1 MKLLLLDYI
10 SYPGH
15 QNFNKI
21 HIEAL
26 LKSGHE
32 LDLLGRKEQFNN
44 IEQHSRIKIS
54 EIPDC
59 FFKQYPFPAI
69 SFRIKGII
77 TLRWVKRHVHWEDY
91 DAVIVLT
98 YDILSL
104 FSFYIKQPTYLI
116 NHNNVQQLWSRV
128 KLYFTRNL
136 PHNYIHIALN
146 IDMENRLKELLPHR
160 YVYHVPHGIC
170 SPSSNVVRP
179 HFFKSDSIFLFC
191 PINRN
196 FDSSFVTSVFES
208 DELIDYLSKKNLPL
222 YVKVSL
228 GIRCNHPLIRL
239 VPSDINAKEYNYMVQ
254 QAAVVILP
262 YNNDF
267 KYRCSGIFFECVA
280 SNTPIVT
287 TKLDSM
293 AIYKQDVNMKMFSNA
308 VELINAID
316 FYLNN
321 NRSSN
326 NLNAFNPK
334 LYWDIVLRSVVD

>member
-1 MKLLLLDYI
+1 MRILVIDYI

-15 QNFNKI
+15 QIFNKI
-21 HIEAL
+21 HIDAL
-26 LKSGHE
+26 AEMGFE
-32 LDLLGRKEQFNN
+32 LHLVGREGQFNN
-44 IEQHSRIKIS
+44 IDIRENISVSKIP
-54 EIPDC
+54 ERYYKTNIIP
-59 FFKQYPFPAI
+59 AV
-69 SFRIKGII
+69 SFRIQGIR
-77 TLRWVKRHVHWEDY
+77 TLLWIKRHIDY
-91 DAVIVLT
+91 KDYEAVIFLT

-104 FSFYIKQPTYLI
+104 FIFHIRQKTYLI
-116 NHNNVQQLWSRV
+116 NHNNVSQLWSRV

-160 YVYHVPHGIC
+160 AVYHVPHGIC

-179 HFFKSDSIFLFC
+179 HFFKSDGIFLFC

-196 FDSSFVTSVFES
+196 FDISFITSVFES
-208 DELIDYLSKKNLPL
+208 DELIEYLRKKNLPL
-222 YVKVSL
+222 YVKASL
-228 GIRCNHPLIRL
+228 GIRCKHPLIRL
-239 VPSDINAKEYNYMVQ
+239 VPSDINAAEYNYMVQ

-293 AIYKQDVNMKMFSNA
+293 AIYKQDVNMKMFSNV

-326 NLNAFNPK
+326 NLNAFNPI
-334 LYWDIVLRSVVD
+334 LYWDVVLRSVVD